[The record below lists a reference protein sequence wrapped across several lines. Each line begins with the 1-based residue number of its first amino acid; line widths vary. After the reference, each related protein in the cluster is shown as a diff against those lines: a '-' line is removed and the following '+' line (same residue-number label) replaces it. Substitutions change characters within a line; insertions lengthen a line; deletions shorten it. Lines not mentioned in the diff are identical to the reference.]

1 MLFNSFNFLFIF
13 LPLTFII
20 AIFLK
25 KIDNVKL
32 YILFLTISS
41 LYFYSYFLTSYILI
55 LIGSILLNFFYAKIL
70 LKLKAKKVRLFI
82 FITIII
88 KNIIILIYFKYFNF
102 LIENFNTIFD
112 TNIYINNIIL
122 PLAISFFTF
131 QQITFITSVYKDE
144 IKDFQFIKYA
154 FFICFFPQL
163 IAGPIIKFKE
173 LYPQILKS
181 LKFSMSERNL
191 TIGLII
197 FSIGMFKKIV
207 ISSYLATIADP
218 VFNNID
224 SNIIINPFDAWIGL
238 IAFSFQ
244 IYFDFS
250 GYTDMAI
257 GLAYCL
263 GFVLP
268 INFYSPY
275 KSSSIKEFW
284 TNWHI
289 TLSRFLKSH
298 IYIPLGGNKNS
309 HFTQFKNIFITM
321 LIGGIW
327 HGASWNFVLWG
338 GYHGFLIIIEKILKK
353 IFSFKLPHFIYK
365 YIIFLL
371 ITIGWIPFRCQSIE
385 SIFFMLNSLFSFNNF
400 FHESLSSLFLLKFLI
415 IFVIFLLIMFL
426 PNSVQIQKK
435 IEDQFFSKTSIYLY
449 LLISFSLIFFLLVE
463 PSENINKEFI
473 YFQF

>member
-1 MLFNSFNFLFIF
+1 M
-13 LPLTFII
+13 
-20 AIFLK
+20 
-25 KIDNVKL
+25 
-32 YILFLTISS
+32 
-41 LYFYSYFLTSYILI
+41 
-55 LIGSILLNFFYAKIL
+55 
-70 LKLKAKKVRLFI
+70 KAKKIRLFI

-88 KNIIILIYFKYFNF
+88 KNIFILIYFKYFNF

-112 TNIYINNIIL
+112 TNVYINNIIL

-131 QQITFITSVYKDE
+131 QQITFITSVYKGE
-144 IKDFQFIKYA
+144 IKYFQFIKYA

-173 LYPQILKS
+173 LYPQISKS

-257 GLAYCL
+257 GLACCL

-321 LIGGIW
+321 LIGP
-327 HGASWNFVLWG
+327 HLWYSFICTG
-338 GYHGFLIIIEKILKK
+338 LME
-353 IFSFKLPHFIYK
+353 FSFM
-365 YIIFLL
+365 
-371 ITIGWIPFRCQSIE
+371 E
-385 SIFFMLNSLFSFNNF
+385 
-400 FHESLSSLFLLKFLI
+400 
-415 IFVIFLLIMFL
+415 
-426 PNSVQIQKK
+426 
-435 IEDQFFSKTSIYLY
+435 EDT
-449 LLISFSLIFFLLVE
+449 SFSWKL
-463 PSENINKEFI
+463 K
-473 YFQF
+473 

>member
-20 AIFLK
+20 VFCLK
-25 KIDNVKL
+25 KINNVKL

-41 LYFYSYFLTSYILI
+41 LYFYSHFLTSYTLI

-70 LKLKAKKVRLFI
+70 LKLKAKRIRLFI
-82 FITIII
+82 FIIIII
-88 KNIIILIYFKYFNF
+88 KNIFILIYFKYFNF
-102 LIENFNTIFD
+102 LIENLNIIFN

-131 QQITFITSVYKDE
+131 QQITFITSVYKGE
-144 IKDFQFIKYA
+144 IKGFQFIKYA

-197 FSIGMFKKIV
+197 FTIGMFKKIV

-218 VFNNID
+218 VFNNIE

-257 GLAYCL
+257 GLAFCL

-275 KSSSIKEFW
+275 KASSIKEFW
-284 TNWHI
+284 SNWHI

-298 IYIPLGGNKNS
+298 IYIPIGGNKNG
-309 HFTQFKNIFITM
+309 HFIQIKNIFITM

-327 HGASWNFVLWG
+327 HGASWNFLLWG
-338 GYHGFLIIIEKILKK
+338 GYHGFLIVIEKILKK
-353 IFSFKLPHFIYK
+353 IFSFKLPNYMYK

-371 ITIGWIPFRCQSIE
+371 VTIGWIPFRCQSVD
-385 SIFFMLNSLFSFNNF
+385 SIILMLNSLFSFNNL

-415 IFVIFLLIMFL
+415 IFIIFLLIMFL

-435 IEDQFFSKTSIYLY
+435 IEDQSFSKIYIYLY
-449 LLISFSLIFFLLVE
+449 IIISLSLIFFLLVE